1 MSYYLSQNHMI
12 QTTHQGYVWQKAIC
26 GVCGVC
32 VILKEIY
39 PGVASFWDYIL
50 PQATVSK
57 ILTEFGAAK
66 PYLFL
71 GLIMARVGLGLLSH
85 LELTILLWSKTALLV
100 DVHPL
105 INKRQTNSNE
115 YTHWPVNT
123 IHRQQSYRWG
133 SMQCHQLVN
142 SLFIRLV
149 AEILVLM
156 LKKPQF
162 PVPSVPLN
170 TLPALQTIIPH
181 ALCKVLTSTY

>member
-1 MSYYLSQNHMI
+1 MSQNHTWFKLLIKDMYDRK
-12 QTTHQGYVWQKAIC
+12 QSV
-26 GVCGVC
+26 VC
-32 VILKEIY
+32 VVGVWYWKKSTLGLLVSETIY
-39 PGVASFWDYIL
+39 SHGSQSQRFELNWGRL
-50 PQATVSK
+50 N
-57 ILTEFGAAK
+57 
-66 PYLFL
+66 LFL
-71 GLIMARVGLGLLSH
+71 GLTMARVGLGLLSH
-85 LELTILLWSKTALLV
+85 LDLTILLWSKTAVFLV

-123 IHRQQSYRWG
+123 IHRQQSHRWG

-149 AEILVLM
+149 AEILILM
-156 LKKPQF
+156 LQKPQL

-181 ALCKVLTSTY
+181 SQH